1 MDITIITLILI
12 GLISIF
18 VYCVTLSDKQLEK
31 RKKIEEPSTNFE
43 MFVEDSKKILDYDD
57 DLKIRYYEKIL
68 FGLDAKKYYHIPT
81 MILLVEHGYLSNNE
95 TLRFLSEEIRDY
107 LLRQP
112 LYLSEK
118 DKLNNLQ

>member
-18 VYCVTLSDKQLEK
+18 VYCVTLSDERLEK
-31 RKKIEEPSTNFE
+31 RKNIEDPSTNFE
-43 MFVEDSKKILDYDD
+43 MFIEDSKKILDYDD
-57 DLKIRYYEKIL
+57 NLKIRYYEKIL
-68 FGLDAKKYYHIPT
+68 FGLDNKKYYHIPT
-81 MILLVEHGYLSNNE
+81 MILLVEHGYSSNNE
-95 TLRFLSEEIRDY
+95 TLRFISEEIRDY